1 MFENHS
7 FNIWKSGM
15 ELAHL
20 YNSGAKPNAED
31 RKVEFLRKANF
42 NASPLNY
49 LTHFGYKK

>member
-1 MFENHS
+1 
-7 FNIWKSGM
+7 M

-31 RKVEFLRKANF
+31 RKVEFLSKANF

-49 LTHFGYKK
+49 SFWIQEIKGRTLISYKNI